1 MAPRSYVGLMR
12 ALPALLAIAAGAATP
27 TAVRGPSWLQHLG
40 VELDDTHLGKMGGE
54 GSPPARP
61 REPTPSVGGG
71 GGEGPFTVGGRDIY
85 RFSCQSCHGR
95 DGRGAPP
102 EINSLVDPVRAT
114 SAALLEARQR
124 KHGRRLPPDM
134 ARQLAADAEKS
145 LRDRIANGGK
155 RMPAFP
161 HLSEGEVA
169 ALVAYLR
176 TLAGV
181 PAGEPRPP
189 ALKLPAARVGEIIVK
204 GTCHV
209 CHPATGPNPSH
220 MMMYMQGVIPSLAS
234 VVEQRTASA
243 VLAKVRE
250 GRMTMMGGDGMMG
263 GGMMGGGGMMRGRG
277 MMGRMGRMPIFS
289 YLTDEEVRAA
299 YVFLSKYPPEPQ

>member
-1 MAPRSYVGLMR
+1 MR
-12 ALPALLAIAAGAATP
+12 ALPALMAIAAGAATP
-27 TAVRGPSWLQHLG
+27 TAVGGPSWLQHLG

-61 REPTPSVGGG
+61 REPAPPVGGG
-71 GGEGPFTVGGRDIY
+71 GEEPFTIGGRDIY
-85 RFSCQSCHGR
+85 RFSCQSCHGP

-102 EINSLVDPVRAT
+102 EINSLIDPVRAT
-114 SAALLEARQR
+114 SAAVLEARQR
-124 KHGRRLPPDM
+124 KRGGRLPPDM

-155 RMPAFP
+155 SMPAFP

-169 ALVAYLR
+169 ALVSYLR
-176 TLAGV
+176 TLAEV
-181 PAGEPRPP
+181 PVSAARPP
-189 ALKLPAARVGEIIVK
+189 ALQLSAARVGEIIVK

-220 MMMYMQGVIPSLAS
+220 MMMYMRGVIPSLAS

-243 VLAKVRE
+243 VVAKVRE

-263 GGMMGGGGMMRGRG
+263 GGRMMGGRG

-289 YLTDEEVRAA
+289 YLTDQEVGAA
-299 YVFLSKYPPEPQ
+299 YVFLSRYPPEPQ